1 MTPPTPIP
9 SKFVATATI
18 VGRGRVGRALAN
30 ALASAGVTV
39 SGPTARGERI
49 PDADVILLCVPD
61 AAIAGVTATVRG
73 ATGLVGHMSGATP
86 LSGSGAQFGLHPL
99 QSFAGTEGADAFR
112 GIGCAIAGESPAAL
126 EVAREVAIRI
136 GARPFAIDDAHR
148 AGYHAA
154 ASFASNFVLTL
165 LDAAEQVAATAGLTA
180 AEARELLAPLVRST
194 VENWMEVGPA
204 AALTGPIA
212 RGDEKTVG
220 RQREAVGSD
229 APHLLPLFDV
239 LADTTRSL
247 AERTRSLGS
256 AEALA

>member
-1 MTPPTPIP
+1 MP
-9 SKFVATATI
+9 STFVATATI

-61 AAIAGVTATVRG
+61 AAIADVTATVRG
-73 ATGLVGHMSGATP
+73 VTGLVGHVSGATP
-86 LSGSGAQFGLHPL
+86 LTGSGAEFGLHPL
-99 QSFAGTEGADAFR
+99 QTFTGTEGADAFH
-112 GIGCAIAGESPAAL
+112 GIGCAIAGNSPRAL
-126 EVAREVAIRI
+126 EIARELAIRI
-136 GARPFAIDDAHR
+136 GARPFAIDDVHR

-154 ASFASNFVLTL
+154 ASIASNFVLTL
-165 LDAAEQVAATAGLTA
+165 LDAAEQVAATAGLTT

-194 VENWMEVGPA
+194 VENWVEVGPA

-212 RGDEKTVG
+212 RGDEQTVQ
-220 RQREAVGSD
+220 RQREAVDSGG
-229 APHLLPLFDV
+229 PHLLPLFDA
-239 LADTTRSL
+239 LSEATRAL